1 MEIIQCLYI
10 LPDKDNVSFY
20 FLMKKT
26 DRSRQKQA
34 IHDKLIE
41 KS

>member
-20 FLMKKT
+20 FLMKMKEGCVL
-26 DRSRQKQA
+26 DVFK
-34 IHDKLIE
+34 
-41 KS
+41 

>member
-20 FLMKKT
+20 FLMKMKEGCF
-26 DRSRQKQA
+26 
-34 IHDKLIE
+34 LIFITLLF
-41 KS
+41 KNI

>member
-20 FLMKKT
+20 FLMKMKEGFL
-26 DRSRQKQA
+26 
-34 IHDKLIE
+34 LIFITLLF
-41 KS
+41 KNI

>member
-20 FLMKKT
+20 FLMKERGMFI
-26 DRSRQKQA
+26 DFYNFV
-34 IHDKLIE
+34 I
-41 KS
+41 

>member
-20 FLMKKT
+20 NENERGMFI
-26 DRSRQKQA
+26 DFYNFV
-34 IHDKLIE
+34 I
-41 KS
+41 